1 MQDVPL
7 NADPASA
14 SSDMDVQEDQGPGTL
29 LRVKIIKEK
38 ARRKCKTLITSDG
51 H

>member
-29 LRVKIIKEK
+29 LGVKIK
-38 ARRKCKTLITSDG
+38 RKQGGNVKHL
-51 H
+51 